1 MKPRTLR
8 KAAPDLSPNERAG
21 PARRLAPSLGDPSNQ
36 ELAEAWLSEAGRRRA
51 GEIDRGEVEPVS
63 AEEVRLKARA
73 LLR

>member
-21 PARRLAPSLGDPSNQ
+21 PARRLAPSLGAPSDR
-36 ELAEAWLSEAGRRRA
+36 ELAEAWLSEAGRRA
-51 GEIDRGEVEPVS
+51 GEIDRGEVESVS

-73 LLR
+73 LLP